1 MCARE
6 SEHTQQERG
15 QSRENGTGEGGGGG
29 SRVQTAMGTRQGMYV
44 DIKKDK
50 EGQWAAKGISME
62 LLRSQSGNSLS
73 TVGW

>member
-1 MCARE
+1 MHKKANTHSRRGGRAE
-6 SEHTQQERG
+6 RMERG
-15 QSRENGTGEGGGGG
+15 RAGWGG
-29 SRVQTAMGTRQGMYV
+29 SRVQTAMGTRQGVYV